1 MQKHQT
7 KNGAANSAL
16 SDEGLGTKKT
26 IFVLCVVVGCI
37 GILWP
42 KLFYPMFFGNTSS
55 PPLPQSRGSV
65 KKIGKCCD
73 VVLDKDKFFNASLT
87 AMAFGP
93 DLFRR
98 HDKMYQDELSLRQER
113 PPHLRDGLHPA
124 MRERGR
130 AIPDTQTIPIIERQK
145 YPPPK
150 IVEGR
155 PGPIPGMRPPMGAGN
170 MKAQQKAATGSM
182 GIIMPIYT
190 IAIVLFF
197 LYTLSKIMGKK
208 SDPNAP
214 YETVEPNP
222 EFRKEVFGKNT
233 ANKAEKTKLASN
245 TNTESRP
252 PVRSNKEKILECDN
266 QLMEIQKLRLKLE
279 ETEKAM
285 AKLIEE
291 MTSDKAQSKVN
302 GTSDQHSGV
311 ENLDV
316 GKTPKHEQKSSDEKS
331 VKVLGMELSASWG
344 HNGSKWTGRPPTP
357 IFASHFEHSKLD
369 DEDMPA
375 PESIYLEGSL
385 PPKSQ
390 ILVADSETHT
400 EEVTDQELNG
410 SAEEPA
416 VILSSKMTLS
426 LINLDTARN
435 TTTTDVDSPLAD
447 DIEIIGDDEKSIS

>member
-55 PPLPQSRGSV
+55 PPLPQSRGS
-65 KKIGKCCD
+65 G
-73 VVLDKDKFFNASLT
+73 
-87 AMAFGP
+87 
-93 DLFRR
+93 
-98 HDKMYQDELSLRQER
+98 LRQER

-331 VKVLGMELSASWG
+331 VK
-344 HNGSKWTGRPPTP
+344 
-357 IFASHFEHSKLD
+357 SKLD

>member
-233 ANKAEKTKLASN
+233 ANKAEKTKLGLIDA
-245 TNTESRP
+245 
-252 PVRSNKEKILECDN
+252 VD
-266 QLMEIQKLRLKLE
+266 QQQK
-279 ETEKAM
+279 
-285 AKLIEE
+285 
-291 MTSDKAQSKVN
+291 DKTSKVN

-331 VKVLGMELSASWG
+331 VK
-344 HNGSKWTGRPPTP
+344 
-357 IFASHFEHSKLD
+357 SKLD

>member
-55 PPLPQSRGSV
+55 PPLPQSRGS
-65 KKIGKCCD
+65 G
-73 VVLDKDKFFNASLT
+73 
-87 AMAFGP
+87 
-93 DLFRR
+93 
-98 HDKMYQDELSLRQER
+98 LRQER

-233 ANKAEKTKLASN
+233 ANKAEKTKLGWKDHN
-245 TNTESRP
+245 TIVTA
-252 PVRSNKEKILECDN
+252 
-266 QLMEIQKLRLKLE
+266 IQG
-279 ETEKAM
+279 
-285 AKLIEE
+285 LIDAVDQQQK
-291 MTSDKAQSKVN
+291 DKTSKVN

-331 VKVLGMELSASWG
+331 VK
-344 HNGSKWTGRPPTP
+344 
-357 IFASHFEHSKLD
+357 SKLD

>member
-55 PPLPQSRGSV
+55 PPLPQSRGS
-65 KKIGKCCD
+65 G
-73 VVLDKDKFFNASLT
+73 
-87 AMAFGP
+87 
-93 DLFRR
+93 
-98 HDKMYQDELSLRQER
+98 LRQER

-233 ANKAEKTKLASN
+233 ANKAEKTKLGWKDHNTTSN

-331 VKVLGMELSASWG
+331 VK
-344 HNGSKWTGRPPTP
+344 
-357 IFASHFEHSKLD
+357 SKLD